1 MGSDGVRTT
10 VGIGVGHG
18 EVMHGGRRGLCEV
31 VHGGSDGDHCYE
43 LWLISGFVELWSNEH
58 AC

>member
-1 MGSDGVRTT
+1 MVVGVDC
-10 VGIGVGHG
+10 G
-18 EVMHGGRRGLCEV
+18 EVMHGG
-31 VHGGSDGDHCYE
+31 SDADHCYE